1 MDLEK
6 LKQEAEALQ
15 NIDVNQITPDQ
26 LTALVDKLS
35 SLLEQSE
42 QSLISTTLIELNKPE
57 ENATDNSW
65 YPIRNRNSNASNN
78 IINAV
83 YAGARNFKYKIVNI
97 KAFIFTE

>member
-15 NIDVNQITPDQ
+15 NIDVNQIPPDQ

-42 QSLISTTLIELNKPE
+42 QSLISTTLLEINK
-57 ENATDNSW
+57 TDND
-65 YPIRNRNSNASNN
+65 
-78 IINAV
+78 
-83 YAGARNFKYKIVNI
+83 
-97 KAFIFTE
+97 E

>member
-1 MDLEK
+1 MSLEK

-15 NIDVNQITPDQ
+15 NIDVNQKTPDQ

-57 ENATDNSW
+57 ENATDNS
-65 YPIRNRNSNASNN
+65 
-78 IINAV
+78 
-83 YAGARNFKYKIVNI
+83 
-97 KAFIFTE
+97 

>member
-26 LTALVDKLS
+26 LTSLVDKLS

-42 QSLISTTLIELNKPE
+42 QSLISTTLLEINK
-57 ENATDNSW
+57 TDNDESD
-65 YPIRNRNSNASNN
+65 NS
-78 IINAV
+78 
-83 YAGARNFKYKIVNI
+83 
-97 KAFIFTE
+97 

>member
-42 QSLISTTLIELNKPE
+42 QSLISTTLIEINKTE
-57 ENATDNSW
+57 ED
-65 YPIRNRNSNASNN
+65 
-78 IINAV
+78 
-83 YAGARNFKYKIVNI
+83 
-97 KAFIFTE
+97 E